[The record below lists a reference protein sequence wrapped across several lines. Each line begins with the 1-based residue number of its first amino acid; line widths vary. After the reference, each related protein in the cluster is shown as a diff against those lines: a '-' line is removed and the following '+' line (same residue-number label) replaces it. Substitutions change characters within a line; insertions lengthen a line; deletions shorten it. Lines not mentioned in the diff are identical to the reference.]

1 MFCNFC
7 KRTNHSTQNCLH
19 RIRRFGLEN
28 KRFKKSFRN
37 GKLLCLETWK
47 STSDKERNNT
57 PVLQETEI
65 TEPTKKTNVIIND
78 IAKLQIQNPAKT
90 NLNLAEPKQI
100 TPLTNLDK
108 TTTVEEENSRK
119 FPILQKE
126 VFKTPENKSI
136 SSIVRRLEKQND
148 ILVKENDFLKR
159 ENLAL
164 SILYFTGSKNTTFFD
179 NYKTSVL
186 LEKRREKYCK
196 DNTSIKIN

>member
-1 MFCNFC
+1 MENFFVQKHGNPHRTKKEIKTLFC
-7 KRTNHSTQNCLH
+7 K
-19 RIRRFGLEN
+19 
-28 KRFKKSFRN
+28 K
-37 GKLLCLETWK
+37 
-47 STSDKERNNT
+47 
-57 PVLQETEI
+57 TEI

-108 TTTVEEENSRK
+108 TTNVEEENSRK

-148 ILVKENDFLKR
+148 ILVKEKDFLKR

-164 SILYFTGSKNTTFFD
+164 SILYFTGSKNTTFLIIT
-179 NYKTSVL
+179 NQNIY
-186 LEKRREKYCK
+186 
-196 DNTSIKIN
+196 

>member
-7 KRTNHSTQNCLH
+7 KRTNHATKYCLH
-19 RIRRFGLEN
+19 RIRRFG
-28 KRFKKSFRN
+28 FKNSFRN

-47 STSDKERNNT
+47 STSDKERYKK
-57 PVLQETEI
+57 PVLKTEI

-136 SSIVRRLEKQND
+136 SSIVKRLEKQND

-186 LEKRREKYCK
+186 LEKRGEKYCK